1 MEILGIRKIVGDY
14 EKEQSRKKS
23 ELAYRERMKK
33 FNKNHEK
40 EN

>member
-1 MEILGIRKIVGDY
+1 MEILGIHKIIGNY

-23 ELAYRERMKK
+23 ELAYRERIKN
-33 FNKNHEK
+33 FNKNREK